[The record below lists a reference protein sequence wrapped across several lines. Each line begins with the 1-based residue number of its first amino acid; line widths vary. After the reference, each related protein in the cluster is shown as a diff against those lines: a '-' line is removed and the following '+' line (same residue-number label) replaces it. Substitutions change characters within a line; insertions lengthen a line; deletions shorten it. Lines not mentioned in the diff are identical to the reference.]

1 MNVTLNL
8 MTEFEDIPRELS
20 YMLKYVEEELSFAS
34 RRAANIATKMNS
46 EVNDNQESMDL
57 LHSVRLHMAKID
69 QRMEDCMS
77 ILAGYSHYLENP
89 PEQEPVED
97 TPEEEINDKG

>member
-8 MTEFEDIPRELS
+8 MAEFEDIPRELS
-20 YMLKYVEEELSFAS
+20 HMLKYVEEELDFAS
-34 RRAANIATKMNS
+34 RRTANIATK
-46 EVNDNQESMDL
+46 VNADDSDNQESMDL

>member
-8 MTEFEDIPRELS
+8 MAEFEDIPRELS
-20 YMLKYVEEELSFAS
+20 HMLKYVEEELNFAS
-34 RRAANIATKMNS
+34 RRAANIATKMNADD
-46 EVNDNQESMDL
+46 NDNQESMDL

-89 PEQEPVED
+89 PEE
-97 TPEEEINDKG
+97 TPEETPEEANDEG

>member
-46 EVNDNQESMDL
+46 EVNDNQESMEL
-57 LHSVRLHMAKID
+57 LMVTERWIG
-69 QRMEDCMS
+69 R
-77 ILAGYSHYLENP
+77 ILFQL
-89 PEQEPVED
+89 
-97 TPEEEINDKG
+97 I

>member
-1 MNVTLNL
+1 

-34 RRAANIATKMNS
+34 RRAANIATKMNADDS
-46 EVNDNQESMDL
+46 DNQESMDL

>member
-8 MTEFEDIPRELS
+8 MAEFEDIPRELS
-20 YMLKYVEEELSFAS
+20 HMLKYVEEELNFAS
-34 RRAANIATKMNS
+34 RRAANIATKMNADD
-46 EVNDNQESMDL
+46 NDNQESMDL
-57 LHSVRLHMAKID
+57 LHIVRLHKAKID

-89 PEQEPVED
+89 PEE
-97 TPEEEINDKG
+97 TPEETPEEANDEG

>member
-34 RRAANIATKMNS
+34 RR
-46 EVNDNQESMDL
+46 
-57 LHSVRLHMAKID
+57 AKID